1 MEIEIKKLT
10 PELAEDYVHFF
21 DVTPHNFNECI
32 CYCVTWRSDNSYAGD
47 AIIGFLHRRREESAP
62 FSLLNPAAYR
72 GILPIAGTRLWDG
85 ATPTQ
90 IAGSV

>member
-1 MEIEIKKLT
+1 MN
-10 PELAEDYVHFF
+10 AYVIALPGAATILMQ
-21 DVTPHNFNECI
+21 VM
-32 CYCVTWRSDNSYAGD
+32 